1 MLTYSYF
8 QYSLSLKPKSEWFN
22 IRTPMYKW
30 KKDAQHQI
38 VAFRDTKEHFML
50 MCLVKKQYMC
60 IVKENK
66 KWCTN
71 LYMFLLKPKF
81 PFPMCPLVIN
91 HSLSVSILM
100 PNVRK
105 NRLTNPITADFRKK
119 LDLVNN
125 IISDIPKPSLLCAYT
140 FQLKCLEGT
149 EVCSFL

>member
-1 MLTYSYF
+1 MHCERK
-8 QYSLSLKPKSEWFN
+8 QKMMHKPLYVLL
-22 IRTPMYKW
+22 P
-30 KKDAQHQI
+30 KD
-38 VAFRDTKEHFML
+38 
-50 MCLVKKQYMC
+50 
-60 IVKENK
+60 
-66 KWCTN
+66 
-71 LYMFLLKPKF
+71 FLLKPKF

-149 EVCSFL
+149 EVCSFS